1 MLNYQRARG
10 CHLYMAGRVKGT
22 RVPFDRH
29 LTAPVSQI
37 PDDASSISGASTGEI
52 WEDGFKLDEW

>member
-1 MLNYQRARG
+1 
-10 CHLYMAGRVKGT
+10 MAGRVKGT